1 MNEGLIAIFFIIVF
15 ILVVVVLLNSG
26 SRNTKSQLRLS
37 SSRALTPQMN
47 ASHIPKSEG
56 SLDSLLGLIGIG
68 LVGYA
73 AYKFIQSGGL
83 KKLMEEIG
91 RLTINVNG
99 EYKTIHSAIRE
110 ESFVENLLREAIQKK
125 LRDVSA
131 ENQGLESL
139 SENTPKAAADV
150 ANMLRDALEARM
162 RRERI

>member
-1 MNEGLIAIFFIIVF
+1 
-15 ILVVVVLLNSG
+15 
-26 SRNTKSQLRLS
+26 
-37 SSRALTPQMN
+37 
-47 ASHIPKSEG
+47 
-56 SLDSLLGLIGIG
+56 
-68 LVGYA
+68 
-73 AYKFIQSGGL
+73 
-83 KKLMEEIG
+83 MEEIG